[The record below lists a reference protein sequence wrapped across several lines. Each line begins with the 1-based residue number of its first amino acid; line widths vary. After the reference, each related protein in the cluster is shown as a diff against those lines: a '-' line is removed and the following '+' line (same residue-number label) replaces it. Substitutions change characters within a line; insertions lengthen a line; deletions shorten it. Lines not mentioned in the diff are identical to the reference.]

1 MGRVADRS
9 LAGKG
14 RLSYEWAREHMPEV
28 VRLAE
33 KHRAASPLKG
43 LRIGVCLHVT
53 KETSV
58 LVSSLMELGARVFV
72 APANPLST
80 QDDIAAFL
88 ESIGAEV
95 WAWRGQTAE
104 EYYESIRQVLLAN
117 PDLQVDDGADAH
129 VMAHRENIG
138 VSIRGGTE
146 ETTTGV
152 IRLKA
157 LEREGALRYPIIA
170 VNNAQ
175 TKYFFDNRYGTGQSA
190 LDGIIRATGLLLA
203 GKKVVVAGY
212 GWVGKGVAMRARGM
226 GAHVIVTE
234 VDPVRALEAHMDGYS
249 VMPMERAVE
258 QGDLFITC
266 TGQTRV
272 IRGEHIM
279 KMKNGAILSNAG
291 HFDVEVDVRFLETN
305 MLRRDEVRPNLD
317 RYILKD
323 GRTIYLVGRGRV
335 ANLVAAEGHPPEV
348 MSMSFANQLLAL
360 LYLARNMGRLEK
372 RLLDVPREIDEEV
385 ARAALEA
392 KGITIDTLTPEQVQY
407 AQSWVV

>member
-1 MGRVADRS
+1 
-9 LAGKG
+9 
-14 RLSYEWAREHMPEV
+14 
-28 VRLAE
+28 
-33 KHRAASPLKG
+33 
-43 LRIGVCLHVT
+43 
-53 KETSV
+53 
-58 LVSSLMELGARVFV
+58 
-72 APANPLST
+72 
-80 QDDIAAFL
+80 
-88 ESIGAEV
+88 
-95 WAWRGQTAE
+95 
-104 EYYESIRQVLLAN
+104 
-117 PDLQVDDGADAH
+117 
-129 VMAHRENIG
+129 
-138 VSIRGGTE
+138 
-146 ETTTGV
+146 
-152 IRLKA
+152 
-157 LEREGALRYPIIA
+157 
-170 VNNAQ
+170 
-175 TKYFFDNRYGTGQSA
+175 
-190 LDGIIRATGLLLA
+190 LA

-249 VMPMERAVE
+249 VMPMERAAE
-258 QGDLFITC
+258 LGDLFITC

-279 KMKNGAILSNAG
+279 KMKSGAILSNAG